1 LLRSMTGYGRGEAIA
16 GGKKLTVELKTVNH
30 RFCEIVVR
38 SPKNMLQIEDRI
50 RKKIKEKIF
59 RGRIDC
65 YLYIEEAGR
74 KNIAV
79 KVDKDLVLAYY
90 KAMREILDN
99 LGMSQDVQLGY
110 FLDLPGVFVIEEA
123 TDDIEVI
130 WPAVEQALCKAVSGC
145 IAMRKNEGCKL
156 QEDIKARIDRIE
168 QLNQEVEGRAPLVV
182 EEYRERLKQRMQVV
196 VPDGAIDSVRLL
208 EEVAL
213 FAEHSNITEETV
225 RICSHLQ
232 QLRLY
237 CGEDGQ
243 VGRKLD
249 FLVQELNREINTIAS
264 KASDLRISQIVIEVK
279 SELEKI
285 REQIQNVE

>member
-1 LLRSMTGYGRGEAIA
+1 LLKSMTGYGRGEAIA
-16 GGKKLTVELKTVNH
+16 GGKKLIVELKAINH
-30 RFCEIVVR
+30 RFCEIVIR

-50 RKKIKEKIF
+50 RRKIKEKIF

-90 KAMREILDN
+90 KAMKEISDN
-99 LGMSQDVQLGY
+99 LSLSPDVQLGY
-110 FLDLPGVFVIEEA
+110 FLDLPGVLAIEEA
-123 TDDIEVI
+123 TEDIEVI
-130 WPAVEQALCKAVSGC
+130 WPAVEQALEEAVSAC
-145 IAMRKNEGCKL
+145 VTMRQKEGCKL
-156 QEDIKARIDRIE
+156 QEDICGHIHRIE
-168 QLNQEVEGRAPLVV
+168 QLNQEIEGRVPLVV
-182 EEYRERLKQRMQVV
+182 EEYRERLKQRTQGI
-196 VPDGAIDSVRLL
+196 VPDGAVDPVRLL
-208 EEVAL
+208 GEVAL
-213 FAEHSNITEETV
+213 FAEHSNIAEETV
-225 RICSHLQ
+225 RIKSHLQ
-232 QLRLY
+232 QFRL
-237 CGEDGQ
+237 CCREDGQ

-279 SELEKI
+279 SALEKI